1 MGSLKVRAY
10 MRPRAVT
17 FTPEMSLSV
26 ALDKVLNAINIGG
39 PVINEQYEVIG
50 FVSEQDLLHRLV
62 QVGYHCHDTH
72 TVGDCM
78 RREVLT
84 VSPEMSVLELAEMM
98 KEGKPKVYPVVEN
111 KKLIGIISRREVLKA
126 VNENIKT
133 CFEHPV

>member
-1 MGSLKVRAY
+1 MTSLKVKDY

-26 ALDKVLNAINIGG
+26 ALDKVLNAVNIGG
-39 PVINEQYEVIG
+39 PVVNDRNEVVG

-72 TVGDCM
+72 SVGDCM
-78 RREVLT
+78 RTEVLT

-111 KKLIGIISRREVLKA
+111 KKLVGIISRREVLKA
-126 VNENIKT
+126 VNENIKI
-133 CFEHPV
+133 CFAHPL

>member
-1 MGSLKVRAY
+1 MASLKVRAY

-39 PVINEQYEVIG
+39 PVINDQREVIG
-50 FVSEQDLLHRLV
+50 FVSEQDLLQRLV

-72 TVGDCM
+72 TIGDCM
-78 RREVLT
+78 RTEVLT

-98 KEGKPKVYPVVEN
+98 KDGKPKVYPVVEN

-126 VNENIKT
+126 VNENIKA